1 MGRSIRLTASDGF
14 DLGAYR
20 ADPAGPARGGV
31 VVLQEI
37 FGVNGHIRSVCD
49 RLAAE
54 GYSAVAPALFD
65 RFLPGFQSG
74 YSPDEVAEA
83 RKHIGRLDWEAVM
96 RDTAAATDLLRREGP
111 VATIGFC
118 LGGSVSYLAAVR
130 LPDLAA
136 AICYYGGQ
144 ILRFADDAPRCPVQM
159 HFGEQDHAIPVA
171 DVEAIRAK
179 RPECEIHLYPAGH
192 GFNCDERASFDAPSA
207 KAAWGRSMA
216 FLERHIRR

>member
-1 MGRSIRLTASDGF
+1 VSASIRLTASDGF

-20 ADPAGPARGGV
+20 ADPPGPARGGV

-49 RLAAE
+49 RLALD

-65 RFLPGFQSG
+65 RFVPNFQSG

-83 RKHIGRLDWEAVM
+83 RKHIGKLDWDAVM
-96 RDTAAATDLLRREGP
+96 RDTAAAADLLRREGP

-130 LPDLAA
+130 LPGLAA
-136 AICYYGGQ
+136 AVCYYGGQ
-144 ILRFADDAPRCPVQM
+144 IVRFADEAPRCPVQM
-159 HFGEQDHAIPVA
+159 HFGEQDHAIPLA

-179 RPECEIHLYPAGH
+179 RPESEVHLYPAGH
-192 GFNCDERASFDAPSA
+192 GFNCDERASFEPASA
-207 KAAWGRSMA
+207 KLAWGRSLA
-216 FLERHIRR
+216 FLEQHLRR

>member
-20 ADPAGPARGGV
+20 ADPAGSARGGV

-37 FGVNGHIRSVCD
+37 FGVNGHVRSVCD

-65 RFLPGFQSG
+65 RFLPGFGSG
-74 YSPDEVAEA
+74 YSPEEVAEA

-111 VATIGFC
+111 VAAIGFC

-144 ILRFADDAPRCPVQM
+144 ILRFADDAPHCPVQM
-159 HFGEQDHAIPVA
+159 HFGEQDHAIPAA

-179 RPECEIHLYPAGH
+179 RPECEIHFYPAGH

-207 KAAWGRSMA
+207 TRAWGRSMA